1 MAERGR
7 SHRVLVIDD
16 DARMRRLLRTFLTRA
31 GYDVLEASD
40 GRSAVLTVECE
51 PVDIVILDKEMPGM
65 NGLEV
70 LSDLHRRFS
79 SIPVIFVTAFGG
91 TAVGDEAR
99 RRGAC
104 QYVEK
109 PFRVAAIVDVVHSV
123 LDGPPA

>member
-1 MAERGR
+1 
-7 SHRVLVIDD
+7 VLVIDD

-51 PVDIVILDKEMPGM
+51 RVDLVILDKEMPELS
-65 NGLEV
+65 GLEI

-91 TAVGDEAR
+91 AAVGDEAR